1 MGLVAWWP
9 VGFSWTRDQT
19 HVLCIG
25 RQTPNHWT
33 IRELISPIYLELDL
47 LVHGDF
53 HLFGFRRYCHHFPKF
68 SYQRIPPLAGF
79 EGSSYSV
86 STPTL
91 AIVFFILVFL
101 VSKYYWYCSI
111 LLLCLSLITYK
122 LKHFLMFIGHLDFVK
137 CLFCCPFFC
146 WLVSL
151 L

>member
-1 MGLVAWWP
+1 MACRIFLDQGSDPCPLHWQADTQP
-9 VGFSWTRDQT
+9 LDHQGTHFSY
-19 HVLCIG
+19 
-25 RQTPNHWT
+25 
-33 IRELISPIYLELDL
+33 IYLELDL

-146 WLVSL
+146 
-151 L
+151 